1 MTTSTP
7 VHSASSLTAVR
18 STKLFVVFVCA
29 ALIVVTMWLALRGR
43 GEAIRD
49 ATNANTNLTQAIAQ
63 QMDSMF
69 SETARILDA
78 IAFDME
84 RADKDPNTLT
94 RLQPVLVNHAAG
106 TDHIH
111 SVMILDSRGEQMVSS
126 EASRSPLP
134 GSEDPENFIFH
145 RENLSLLHHI
155 GKPYRSRMGSTWV
168 IPVSRRLNDS
178 AGQFAGVVV
187 STIKVDYVLQLLAS
201 YEIGQR
207 GVLGLLLADGTVLAR
222 RPYAEADVGKS
233 TAGTPMF
240 EQVRNNFSGH
250 DENTSPVDGVERYV
264 SFQHLKNNPLF
275 VVVGLAKQEVLQHW
289 RSTILFQSAWIL
301 ILCIFVGLLGNR
313 VIRSVGKRLEVEHRL
328 RITRDD
334 LTEANRQLTHLARY
348 DGLTELANRRFFDEH
363 LANEFAQCARTGR
376 PLGLIMIDVDHFKLY
391 NDTYGHPEGDKCLQA
406 VAQAIKA
413 AVRRPRDFVARY
425 GGEEFAVLLSETDA
439 AGTRDVAEAIRAA
452 VAMLVL
458 PFAASPIGH
467 VSVSAG
473 FALHM
478 SPEPKADALALLKDA
493 DQALYRAKHSGRNK
507 VLTNA

>member
-1 MTTSTP
+1 MIASTP
-7 VHSASSLTAVR
+7 VHSASSRSAVR
-18 STKLFVVFVCA
+18 STKLFVVFVCT
-29 ALIVVTMWLALRGR
+29 ALIVVTVWLASRGR
-43 GEAIRD
+43 DEAIRD
-49 ATNANTNLTQAIAQ
+49 AINSNTNLNRAIAQ

-84 RADKDPNTLT
+84 RADKDPNTPV
-94 RLQPVLVNHAAG
+94 RLQPILVTQAAG
-106 TDHIH
+106 TDHVH
-111 SVMILDSRGEQMVSS
+111 SLMILDSRGEQVVSS
-126 EASRSPLP
+126 EASLSPLS
-134 GSEDPENFIFH
+134 GSEDTEDFFFH
-145 RENLSLLHHI
+145 RDNLSLLRHI
-155 GKPYRSRMGSTWV
+155 GKPYRSSAGSTWV

-178 AGQFAGVVV
+178 MGQFAGVVV
-187 STIKVDYVLQLLAS
+187 STIKVDYVVQLLAS

-222 RPYAEADVGKS
+222 RPYAEADIGKS

-240 EQVRNNFSGH
+240 EQVQNNFSGH
-250 DENTSPVDGVERYV
+250 DENISPVDGVERYV

-289 RSTILFQSAWIL
+289 RSTVLFQSAWIL
-301 ILCIFVGLLGNR
+301 ILCIFVGLLGDR

-406 VAQAIKA
+406 VAQAITA
-413 AVRRPRDFVARY
+413 AVRRPHDFVARY

-439 AGTRDVAEAIRAA
+439 AGACEVAETIRLA
-452 VAMLVL
+452 VAMLDL

-473 FALHM
+473 FASHM
-478 SPEPKADALALLKDA
+478 SPEPKANALSLLNDA
-493 DQALYRAKHSGRNK
+493 DQALYRAKHSGRNR
-507 VLTNA
+507 VLASA